1 METLEER
8 YFELFKMFNR
18 IVGKMDFVSVSE
30 AEFFLLVQIHRQV
43 QVQEVS
49 TVRTLAQDMGVSS
62 PAVSRMIRSLS
73 EKNMVEKRDLSS
85 DRRNTSITLTERG
98 IETLRENSG
107 RIQRVRD
114 LVMDSLGETFAAEF
128 AEKCSLFLEALTQ
141 AMEQT
146 EKEE

>member
-18 IVGKMDFVSVSE
+18 IVGKMDFVSVSK

-49 TVRTLAQDMGVSS
+49 TVRTLAQDMRVSL

-114 LVMDSLGETFAAEF
+114 LVMDSLGETEF